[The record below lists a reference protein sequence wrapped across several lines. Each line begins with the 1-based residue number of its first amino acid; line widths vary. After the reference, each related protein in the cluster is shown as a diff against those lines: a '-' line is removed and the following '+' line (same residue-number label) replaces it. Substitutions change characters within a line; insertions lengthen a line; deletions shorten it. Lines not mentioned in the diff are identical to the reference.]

1 MRISRRQVLKMG
13 SGLALGGGLSAA
25 LAAKKNVPIA
35 LQLYS
40 LRDDCKADIVKV
52 IAAVGKMGFQGVE
65 FYGWGGYF
73 GRSAKELRQLLDDQ
87 NLKPVSDH
95 ISPNMLEG
103 DKLRSTVEF
112 HQAMGTKILTLSSLA
127 GSKQAQATAQFW
139 KDSAKKV
146 SELAARLK
154 PYGMRLGFHN
164 HPGEFT
170 RLADGS
176 LPWELFFDNASKDV
190 LQQLDLGS
198 VLRGGADPAVYLKR
212 YRRRTPTLH
221 MKDYAA
227 GKDKVLIGEGDVKW
241 KEIIKLAGS
250 VGGIEWYI
258 VEQESYPYP
267 PLESVQRSFENLKK
281 ILGQKA

>member
-87 NLKPVSDH
+87 NLKSVSDH

-112 HQAMGTKILTLSSLA
+112 HQTMGTKILTLSSLA

-146 SELAARLK
+146 SEMAARLK

-170 RLADGS
+170 RLPDGS

-190 LQQLDLGS
+190 VQQLDLGS

-241 KEIIKLAGS
+241 KEIVKLAGS

-281 ILGQKA
+281 ILGRKA

>member
-112 HQAMGTKILTLSSLA
+112 HQTMGTKILTLSSLA

-170 RLADGS
+170 RLPDGS

-190 LQQLDLGS
+190 VQQLDLGS

-241 KEIIKLAGS
+241 KEIVKLAGS

-281 ILGQKA
+281 ILGRKA